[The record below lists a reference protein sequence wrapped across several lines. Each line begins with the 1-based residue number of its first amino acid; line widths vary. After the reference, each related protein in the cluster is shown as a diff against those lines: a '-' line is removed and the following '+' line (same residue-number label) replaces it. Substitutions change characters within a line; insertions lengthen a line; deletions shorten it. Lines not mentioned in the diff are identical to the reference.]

1 MGKPVARLGDIGV
14 PHCSPFV
21 IATGSPDVFVNGLP
35 LAALGDITTPHLL
48 PAPTTP
54 PTCPVHVGV
63 IRGGSFKVFVN
74 GRPVARIG
82 EKLLDCTLIAT
93 GSFDVFAA

>member
-1 MGKPVARLGDIGV
+1 MGKPVARLGDIGL

-48 PAPTTP
+48 PAKP
-54 PTCPVHVGV
+54 PKPCPLHVGI

-82 EKLLDCTLIAT
+82 EKLLDCTLIVT

>member
-1 MGKPVARLGDIGV
+1 M
-14 PHCSPFV
+14 

-35 LAALGDITTPHLL
+35 LAALGDITTPHLF
-48 PAPTTP
+48 PAPKV
-54 PTCPVHVGV
+54 CPVHVGV

-82 EKLLDCTLIAT
+82 EKLLACTLIAT

>member
-21 IATGSPDVFVNGLP
+21 IATGSFDVFVNGLP
-35 LAALGDITTPHLL
+35 LAALGDITTPHLRPL
-48 PAPTTP
+48 PP
-54 PTCPVHVGV
+54 PTPCPLHVGV
-63 IRGGSFKVFVN
+63 IRGGSKKVFVN